1 MSPNEGHFVEVGV
14 WKGKSAAYMGVEIIN
29 SNKNIRFD
37 CIDPFI
43 PVGDEMPEFKIT
55 HEELKNTFINNMK
68 PLEGHYNLITTE
80 SPRCAEMYK
89 DKSIDFVFIDG
100 DHSYDAVIKDI
111 KAWLPKIKTGG
122 ILSGHDYEIP
132 SVKKACHDVLGE
144 RNLEDP
150 WKEGCWMLK
159 TE

>member
-1 MSPNEGHFVEVGV
+1 MYLSDIQTIYYYDGV
-14 WKGKSAAYMGVEIIN
+14 KDILKKLIHNGKKYLSTGL
-29 SNKNIRFD
+29 D
-37 CIDPFI
+37 ID
-43 PVGDEMPEFKIT
+43 D
-55 HEELKNTFINNMK
+55 INNMK

-80 SPRCAEMYK
+80 SPRCAEIYK